1 MFAFA
6 VSMKA
11 ALLMLRIMN
20 YDYISPLC
28 VFQNALCARRIVI
41 SVLGYCLSIVECDM
55 RRVFVLFINLQKT
68 KYLDFVNPAYTRRK
82 KLKTK

>member
-11 ALLMLRIMN
+11 ALLMLRIVN
-20 YDYISPLC
+20 YDQHYISHLC
-28 VFQNALCARRIVI
+28 VFQNALCARSILI
-41 SVLGYCLSIVECDM
+41 SVLGCLSIVECVM

-68 KYLDFVNPAYTRRK
+68 KYLNSVNPVYT
-82 KLKTK
+82 